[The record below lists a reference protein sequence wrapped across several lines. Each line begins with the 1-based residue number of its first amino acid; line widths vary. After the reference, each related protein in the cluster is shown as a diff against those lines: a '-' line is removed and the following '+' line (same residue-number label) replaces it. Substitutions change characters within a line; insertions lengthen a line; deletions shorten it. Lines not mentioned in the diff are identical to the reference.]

1 MSTQSTRRAKGRKRH
16 ESSGCSRL
24 PSAALRFRAF
34 SSEEP
39 AILDQVLCWVF
50 NPFHAMTL
58 TEAMNRASLSMTPS
72 QRILLC
78 ERVGESPK
86 ASRPVRKLK
95 ARGVT
100 FSRSSDYETGF
111 GCKIVALAEEVE
123 EVEVAPVPL
132 RFDHDKFLDNRG
144 TALETVDELL
154 LGDDGSIQAVLA
166 LA

>member
-58 TEAMNRASLSMTPS
+58 NEAMNRAGLSMTPS

-78 ERVGESPK
+78 ERVEAMVSDGRLIHQQVSVDSWSLPCFVL
-86 ASRPVRKLK
+86 SR
-95 ARGVT
+95 
-100 FSRSSDYETGF
+100 FSLSR
-111 GCKIVALAEEVE
+111 
-123 EVEVAPVPL
+123 
-132 RFDHDKFLDNRG
+132 
-144 TALETVDELL
+144 
-154 LGDDGSIQAVLA
+154 
-166 LA
+166 